1 MIGQTLSHYRILE
14 KLGEGGMGVLY
25 RARDARLERDVAI
38 KVLRP
43 EALGDAS
50 RRHRFAQEAKA
61 ASALNH
67 PHIVTVYDVGQV
79 AVSGGQVDF
88 IAMECVEGRS
98 LGQVMAE
105 RRLGVSEAVDCAIQ
119 SVEALAAAHAA
130 GIVHRDVKPANIML
144 TDAGRVKVLDFG
156 LAKLARPN
164 RSAEGGMTET
174 GGDSATDTIAPPT
187 REGALIGTT
196 AYMSPEQADGKP
208 VDPRTDI
215 FSLGSVLYEMLT
227 GRRAFQGSSQAS
239 LVTAI
244 LRDAPPS
251 VKSMRK
257 GVPRDL
263 ERIIRRCLAKDR
275 DQRYASAGELL
286 LDLIASRA
294 RITARASGWRAV
306 VRQPRYVVPAILLGL
321 ATVSLAA
328 WAWKRGAPAR
338 WARGSALAQ
347 IDRVGAGGDFYQAYW
362 LARRAEPYL
371 PGHPELARF
380 WKERCFTAT
389 LRTTPPGA
397 DVFMKSYRAPDE
409 EWKALGR
416 TPLENLAMP
425 FDMVRLRITKEG
437 FEPVEVAFGHG
448 PQSRSVLYTLDRKGT
463 VPAGMVRVSG
473 GPFAFRNHPR
483 VALED
488 FWLDR
493 HEVTNRAYK
502 EFVDRGGYGSRD
514 FWTQPFV
521 KDGRTLSWEEAT
533 SSFRDATGRPGPATW
548 ELGTYP
554 DGQGEYPVSG
564 VSWFEAA
571 AYAQFAGKGLPTFY
585 HWFKATDV
593 GRIFKT
599 ADTVFFSN
607 FGGRGP
613 VPVGSL
619 GGTSPF
625 GSQDMAGNVREWCAT
640 GSARERYILG
650 GAWDE
655 PAHVYASEDRRSPW
669 ARDAVNGFRCAR
681 YTTATAASLP
691 APVPLAWRDYSAET
705 PASDEAFRAY
715 ASLYAYDRHDLE
727 AVVEKAEEDE
737 HWRREKVSF
746 SAAYGGERMRA
757 HLFLPRN
764 AKPPYQTMVF
774 FPTGEAWLP
783 RSSDDY
789 LRLSHFDFLMRT
801 GRAVLH
807 PIYKGTYERALPRG
821 VGGRNEWR
829 DLVVQQVK
837 DVSRSLDY
845 LETRPDIDDTRLGVL
860 EISGNTEVLMLAL
873 ESRIKVGVAHAT
885 GLSPRVVPAEIDVFN
900 FAPRVRQPYLML
912 NGRYDSELPVEA
924 SQRPLFRM
932 IGTPDRDKRF
942 VLVESGHGVVRSPD
956 RIRETVDWL
965 DRYLGPVNR
974 P

>member
-119 SVEALAAAHAA
+119 IAEALAAAHAA

-681 YTTATAASLP
+681 YMRAPPPALP
-691 APVPLAWRDYSAET
+691 QPVALAWRDYSTER
-705 PASDEAFRAY
+705 PASDAAFRTY
-715 ASLYAYDRHDLE
+715 TSFYSYDRSDLE
-727 AVVEKAEEDE
+727 AVVEKREEDE
-737 HWRREKVSF
+737 HWRRERISF
-746 SAAYGGERMRA
+746 AAAYGNERVRA

-764 AKPPYQTMVF
+764 AKPPYQTIVF

-783 RSSDDY
+783 RSSDY
-789 LRLSHFDFLMRT
+789 LRMSHFDFLMRT

-807 PIYKGTYERALPRG
+807 PVYKGTYERALPKEVEG
-821 VGGRNEWR
+821 PNETR
-829 DLVVQQVK
+829 DLVVQLVK
-837 DVSRSLDY
+837 DFRRSLDY
-845 LETRPDIDDTRLGVL
+845 LDTRPDIDHTRMGILEVSGSMQVL
-860 EISGNTEVLMLAL
+860 LLAL
-873 ESRIKVGVAHAT
+873 DQRIKVGVAHGT
-885 GLSPRVVPAEIDVFN
+885 GLPPSQEPAETDVIN
-900 FAPRVRQPYLML
+900 FAPRARQPYLML

-924 SQRPLFRM
+924 SQKPLLRLM
-932 IGTPDRDKRF
+932 GAPDKDKKL
-942 VLVESGHGVVRSPD
+942 VLVESGHGVVRSPE

-965 DRYLGPVNR
+965 DRYLGPVSHQ
-974 P
+974 